1 MKIEPAHREYASA
14 LHQTALRPVVRVT
27 RPACS
32 SVAIPF
38 CACALLIL
46 SNVSPKA
53 SDVKRL
59 VSDRDP
65 YPCLFTRP
73 LFLLERQTPCD
84 ILGSK
89 SKTHLSAIADP
100 VLAETI
106 SVCAFS
112 PTACVYSTILCRWA
126 VIRRKCHTVYYSHL
140 TGRQLATVPLP
151 VFFFLPFIRSP
162 EPSQAGRIQHDWK
175 NNSSLTQ
182 SSVAVSS
189 CLSTHRPP
197 PRSVLAMCVAR
208 ASSISS
214 LVILFS
220 LHIQ

>member
-14 LHQTALRPVVRVT
+14 LQTALRPVVRVT

-32 SVAIPF
+32 SVTIPF

-46 SNVSPKA
+46 SSVSPKA

-59 VSDRDP
+59 ISDRDP

-73 LFLLERQTPCD
+73 LLLLERQTPCD

-126 VIRRKCHTVYYSHL
+126 VIRRKCHRLLFPL

-151 VFFFLPFIRSP
+151 DFFLPFIRSP
-162 EPSQAGRIQHDWK
+162 KPSQAGRIQHDWK

-208 ASSISS
+208 SSSISS